1 MGSVSAGKI
10 IDELG
15 LKGTRVG
22 DAVVS
27 PKHANFIINLGN
39 ATSADV
45 LRLMQIIEDKVKAKR
60 NIVLTREIIIVG
72 ENNENNR
79 GLSQS

>member
-1 MGSVSAGKI
+1 M
-10 IDELG
+10 G
-15 LKGTRVG
+15 LKGTRIG

-45 LRLMQIIEDKVKAKR
+45 LRLMQIIEDKVKDERKIA
-60 NIVLTREIIIVG
+60 LTREIIIVG
-72 ENNENNR
+72 ENNDNNR
-79 GLSQS
+79 GLPQPQ